1 MKAEYKGVPTM
12 KVMYRAA
19 LMLAAFVFLLPLS
32 ARSEI
37 KAGSFELTP
46 FAGYN
51 FFENGQNLKDR
62 VVFGGRIG
70 YNFTRYFGIEGAGEF
85 IHTRVDDR
93 ARTALTQGQFGK
105 PMDKVRMTFYN
116 IDAVYHINPDG
127 NFNPYI
133 SAGLGGVRYSP
144 SISTKDM
151 AAFNV
156 GVGAKYWLTD
166 HIALRVDIQD
176 YMVTEITQDT
186 YHNIGAAIGITF
198 AFGGMAK
205 PAPAAVAKYEA
216 KSEPTSEAKSELK
229 PEPRPTP
236 PPPPPP
242 KAKVA
247 DKVVVIMAS
256 EPKVEEKVMVAAAE
270 PKVIIL
276 AFEDV
281 HFDFDKSTLKPE
293 AQTILKRNIQLL
305 KENPKAQIR
314 IAGYTSASGTAEYN
328 QKLSERRANAVQEYL
343 VKEGIITR
351 DRLST
356 IGYGET
362 RPAMYE
368 AAPKEIYSKA
378 AKANMRVLFE
388 IIVQ

>member
-1 MKAEYKGVPTM
+1 MKTEYKGVTTM
-12 KVMYRAA
+12 KAIYRAA

-70 YNFTRYFGIEGAGEF
+70 YNFTRNFGVEGAGEF
-85 IHTRVDDR
+85 IHTSVSDK

-116 IDAVYHINPDG
+116 IDAVYHFNPDG
-127 NFNPYI
+127 KFNPFVA
-133 SAGLGGVRYSP
+133 AGLGGVRYRP

-156 GVGAKYWLTD
+156 GVGAKLWVTEN
-166 HIALRVDIQD
+166 IAFRVDLRD
-176 YMVTEITQDT
+176 YLVTEIFQEN
-186 YHNIGAAIGITF
+186 YHNIRATIGITF
-198 AFGGMAK
+198 AFGGREKAPLRVQAQEYMAK
-205 PAPAAVAKYEA
+205 PEV
-216 KSEPTSEAKSELK
+216 K
-229 PEPRPTP
+229 PV
-236 PPPPPP
+236 P
-242 KAKVA
+242 KAEEP
-247 DKVVVIMAS
+247 VV
-256 EPKVEEKVMVAAAE
+256 
-270 PKVIIL
+270 IL

-281 HFDFDKSTLKPE
+281 HFDFDKSTLTPE
-293 AQTILKRNIQLL
+293 AQVILKKSIQLL
-305 KENPKAQIR
+305 KENPKSQIR
-314 IAGYTSASGTAEYN
+314 IAGYTSASGTEDYN
-328 QKLSERRANAVQEYL
+328 QKLSERRAKAVQEYL
-343 VKEGIITR
+343 INEGIITP

-356 IGYGET
+356 IGYGESY
-362 RPAMYE
+362 PSAYE
-368 AAPKEIYSKA
+368 AAPKQIYSNA

-388 IIVQ
+388 IIVK